1 VHAHGIDAVFAAVCR
16 PCTVEEALAE
26 ARANLTAAA
35 RNVAQALRLGA
46 ALKD

>member
-1 VHAHGIDAVFAAVCR
+1 
-16 PCTVEEALAE
+16 VEEALAE